1 MPSHLNRGADNP
13 RLCSAKTKEEVMA
26 NFAKYWEQ
34 SQGCDTPDETKQK
47 RMERQ
52 ANALADSL
60 LRRDNYLASFQ
71 PTFQICGPHLPFD
84 YTDDR
89 LRVRFGR
96 LGQRISD

>member
-1 MPSHLNRGADNP
+1 MPSNLNRGADNP

-26 NFAKYWEQ
+26 NFARYWEQ
-34 SQGCDTPDETKQK
+34 SQGQKIPAETKQQ

-52 ANALADSL
+52 ADALADSQ
-60 LRRDNYLASFQ
+60 LRHDNYRASFR
-71 PTFQICGPHLPFD
+71 PHYEIHGPHLPSN

-89 LRVRFGR
+89 SRVRFGR